1 MRWVPAVVFALAGV
15 AAAQEEYKGKHFDCF
30 GKDKAQVEKRG
41 KQADEVGERF
51 GKIMGITPKR
61 GGVVLSGLGGVGPDG
76 KKNGAKWT
84 FSWPDAF
91 GNFGNLGGLV
101 KAEDMDP
108 FTHELGHMIF
118 VEHVNDKCDESLKK
132 RFNGYGSYV
141 KDWLDEA
148 FACIQEPEGMKNTR
162 RQQIKG
168 HVNKGDHIPFKKLFE
183 MDHPMAGKKSAGG
196 DMPGGEFGGLGQNPG
211 QMTEVNKFY
220 VECLSVME
228 FLLDQYGEGFV
239 RHVVDQHAKAK
250 NMGDALKSYK
260 GKLKKA
266 KLAKDVDELEK
277 QWIARVKA
285 R

>member
-1 MRWVPAVVFALAGV
+1 MRWTLAIVFSLAGV
-15 AAAQEEYKGKHFDCF
+15 ASAQEEYKGKHFDCF

-51 GKIMGITPKR
+51 AKIMGITPKR
-61 GGVVLSGLGGVGPDG
+61 GGVVLSGPGAPGGADG
-76 KKNGAKWT
+76 KKNGARWT
-84 FSWPDAF
+84 FNWPESF
-91 GNFGNLGGLV
+91 GNFGNFPRQGMSG
-101 KAEDMDP
+101 DMDP

-118 VEHVNDKCDESLKK
+118 VEHVNDRCDESLKK
-132 RFNGYGSYV
+132 NFNGYGSYV

-148 FACIQEPEGMKNTR
+148 FACIQEPEGMKDVR
-162 RQQIKG
+162 RPQIKD
-168 HVNKGDHIPFKKLFE
+168 HVARGDYIPLKKLFE
-183 MDHPMAGKKSAGG
+183 MDHPMAGKKGPG
-196 DMPGGEFGGLGQNPG
+196 DMPGGEFGGLGQNLG

-228 FLLDQYGEGFV
+228 FLLDQYGEEFV
-239 RHVVDQHAKAK
+239 RHVVDQHARAK
-250 NMGDALKSYK
+250 NMADALKSYK

-277 QWIARVKA
+277 QWVAWVKT